1 MAIGAFLEPLIVV
14 SLLGG
19 GTLINRETTT
29 GFNSNRSSRW
39 NSPHASS
46 PAPRVRKSDDED
58 PARSEE
64 DVAGLGSWAYNDRAN
79 DRSTM
84 ASFNSD
90 DETVHDPSRQM
101 RTLRFWNWRR
111 NVITPNTEVF
121 KDRLLSRVLRKFPFL
136 VEAWYWALIY
146 WVCLFSFLG
155 VFPLHKSALGILT
168 SQVYQLGRAFSAV
181 FIIDESVVEVARR
194 HALQLVHIEQRLGIF
209 IELPI
214 QQFFMQYPTL
224 MHWINRIYSFIH
236 IPGTILFLVVLFY
249 LTTTRPARQL
259 HEAQLS
265 GLSSTEWHAVL
276 RKFNPDLYEKRRRTM
291 AMCNLMA
298 FVIFTAWP
306 CMPPRLL
313 SDKNLAG
320 SNEEALSYGFVDTV
334 HSSSGES
341 SVWTTNKFC
350 NQYAAMPSLHFGYSF
365 LIGLTIAS
373 LPLENTGRYG
383 IRRILLVAGAMLYPA
398 TILTAII
405 ATANHF
411 VLDAVVGAM
420 VCGLVWQFN
429 GFLLNLLPLEDYFL
443 WALRIHKPS
452 KTLTADYYKLSQH
465 I

>member
-1 MAIGAFLEPLIVV
+1 MAIGAFLEPLIVI

-19 GTLINRETTT
+19 GTLINRETAL

-39 NSPHASS
+39 NSPRAAS
-46 PAPRVRKSDDED
+46 PAPRVRKSNDDD
-58 PARSEE
+58 GEE
-64 DVAGLGSWAYNDRAN
+64 DVVGLGSWSHTDRDHETN
-79 DRSTM
+79 TM
-84 ASFNSD
+84 QSFDSD
-90 DETVHDPSRQM
+90 DETIHDPSRRM
-101 RTLRFWNWRR
+101 RVLRFWNWRHTM
-111 NVITPNTEVF
+111 ITPNTEVF
-121 KDRLLSRVLRKFPFL
+121 KDRLLSRVLCKFPFL

-146 WVCLFSFLG
+146 W
-155 VFPLHKSALGILT
+155 
-168 SQVYQLGRAFSAV
+168 VYQLGRAFSAV

-194 HALQLVHIEQRLGIF
+194 HALQLIHIEQRLGLF

-214 QQFFMQYPTL
+214 QQYFLQHPTA

-236 IPGTILFLVVLFY
+236 IPGTILFLVVLYY

-259 HEAQLS
+259 HQAQLS
-265 GLSSTEWHAVL
+265 GLSSTEWRAIM

-291 AMCNLMA
+291 AMCNLLA

-320 SNEEALSYGFVDTV
+320 STEEAISYGFVDTV
-334 HSSSGES
+334 HSSTGES

-373 LPLENTGRYG
+373 LPLENSGRYAF
-383 IRRILLVAGAMLYPA
+383 RRVLLVAGAMVYPA
-398 TILTAII
+398 VILTAII

-411 VLDAVVGAM
+411 VLDAIVGAM
-420 VCGLVWQFN
+420 VCGLVWHLN
-429 GFLLNLLPLEDYFL
+429 GFLLNFLPLEDYFL
-443 WALRIHKPS
+443 YALRIHKPS
-452 KTLTADYYKLSQH
+452 KALTNDYLKLSQR